1 MISRKPL
8 LILALVLSNSLLVA
22 CSTNTLQLK
31 SQPIASNLYNDQ
43 KALIHDMAE
52 NPPDAASNIKRADG
66 FYQQGN
72 MNDALYYYVKSLEL
86 DDKNK
91 EVLERIGQI
100 HVKKGNYDLAEA
112 AYSLVLKLDKN
123 NAQALEGLGIIQ
135 LNTGKPA
142 EAHQSLRAAVAIDAS
157 LWQANNG
164 LGLIADQ
171 QGDYSSASEYYEAA
185 LKTKPNMP
193 MLLNNLGYSKYLSGN
208 YLGAIQLFD
217 SASKVDAKYES
228 SWLNLGLVYARQ
240 GNDSAALEAFMHVLD
255 EADAYNNLG
264 YIDMMN
270 DKTNAANEYFQKAI
284 SLSPSYHILANE
296 NLKRLR
302 SSEKSL

>member
-1 MISRKPL
+1 MISRKPCL
-8 LILALVLSNSLLVA
+8 RLALMLCNSLLVA
-22 CSTNTLQLK
+22 CSPNTLQIK
-31 SQPIASNLYNDQ
+31 PMPIASNLYNDQ

-112 AYSLVLKLDKN
+112 AYNLALSLDKN

-135 LNTGKPA
+135 LNTGKQA

-164 LGLIADQ
+164 LGLIADK
-171 QGDYSSASEYYEAA
+171 QGDYSSASQYYEAA

-208 YLGAIQLFD
+208 YLAAIQLFD

-240 GNDSAALEAFMHVLD
+240 GNDTAALEAFMHVLD

-302 SSEKSL
+302 SAEKLL